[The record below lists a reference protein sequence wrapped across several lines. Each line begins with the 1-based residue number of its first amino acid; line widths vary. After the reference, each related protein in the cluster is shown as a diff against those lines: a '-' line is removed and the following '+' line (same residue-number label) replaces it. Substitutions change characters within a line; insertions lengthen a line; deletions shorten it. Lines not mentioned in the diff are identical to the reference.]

1 MERLRC
7 FFCGKE
13 LSELEVNLLDRPY
26 LRICVTCRNA
36 LSYDSF
42 QVPKSKGE
50 RRGEGY

>member
-7 FFCGKE
+7 YFCNKQLTE
-13 LSELEVNLLDRPY
+13 IEIKLLDRPY

-42 QVPKSKGE
+42 QVPKSKE
-50 RRGEGY
+50 ARKEKGY